1 MRAERR
7 AYDVTNT
14 ATLVRKKGIGHADE
28 AVGRRHDLL
37 NVARDSHGDQVK
49 AADAAIDWIE
59 GDPARARKRL
69 FISVEHGG
77 QPNTFIL
84 MLVARFG
91 PGKRDVEKRHSDLD
105 LTG

>member
-1 MRAERR
+1 M
-7 AYDVTNT
+7 
-14 ATLVRKKGIGHADE
+14 
-28 AVGRRHDLL
+28 
-37 NVARDSHGDQVK
+37 ARDSHEDQVN
-49 AADAAIDWIE
+49 AADATVGWIE
-59 GDPARARKRL
+59 VDPARAWEQL